1 MKQLQVS
8 FRSFGCSRQMVD
20 FLGDGGRS
28 TFWSTNMIM
37 IHLRK
42 VHFWHCHVGLPEGKT
57 SLRKNMGNL

>member
-28 TFWSTNMIM
+28 TFWSTNMMIMIM

-42 VHFWHCHVGLPEGKT
+42 VHF
-57 SLRKNMGNL
+57 SLWFYQRVRQV